1 MNRIDYSR
9 LRSLT
14 ARGLVAALQ
23 RDGFIPARQRGSH
36 HRYEHPD
43 GRKVT
48 VPFSSPGD
56 TFLLKTL
63 KSIIEKQASWTEED
77 LQQLD
82 ILK

>member
-1 MNRIDYSR
+1 MNPIDYSR

-14 ARGLVAALQ
+14 ARELVAALQ
-23 RDGFIPARQRGSH
+23 RHGFIPARQRGSH
-36 HRYEHPD
+36 HRYEQPD

-63 KSIIEKQASWTEED
+63 KSIIEKQARWTEED

-82 ILK
+82 LLK

>member
-1 MNRIDYSR
+1 MNPIDYSR

-14 ARGLVAALQ
+14 ARELVAALQ

-36 HRYEHPD
+36 HRYEHTD
-43 GRKVT
+43 GRKVS

-63 KSIIEKQASWTEED
+63 KSIIETQARWTEEA

-82 ILK
+82 LL

>member
-1 MNRIDYSR
+1 MNPIDYSR

-14 ARGLVAALQ
+14 ARELVAALQ
-23 RDGFIPARQRGSH
+23 RDGFTPARQRGSH
-36 HRYEHPD
+36 HRYEHAD

-63 KSIIEKQASWTEED
+63 KSIIEKQARWTEED